1 MAGDYYMNIE
11 LGKEMFYKCYGNSF
25 YIYMEFGKA
34 YKKCKVPKEYEIEW
48 RKDIQS
54 KLYEKINNT
63 KGKTRFSSYLIL
75 CDIISLE
82 EAIELTCKLLNTNL
96 DYFERL
102 RYTENL
108 KDLNRHAN
116 SRKLLDI
123 INKNKVILVEN
134 VNLVMK
140 QSKKYIFLPEDN
152 IKERINEL

>member
-25 YIYMEFGKA
+25 SIEREYGKA

-48 RKDIQS
+48 REDIRKQF
-54 KLYEKINNT
+54 YEKVSKT
-63 KGKTRFSSYLIL
+63 KGDKRFSAYLIL

-82 EAIELTCKLLNTNL
+82 ETIELTCKLLNSNL

-102 RYTENL
+102 LYTEQL
-108 KDLNRHAN
+108 KKLNNYASSH
-116 SRKLLDI
+116 KLLDI
-123 INKNKVILVEN
+123 INKNKVILAEN
-134 VNLVMK
+134 VSLVIK